1 MCGVRSGGGK
11 YGESALQV
19 HRMQQKETP
28 SHYPPHAWTRIS
40 KVQLTEHIR
49 RYLQSTTCRFV
60 RLNVSQVVFCQ
71 THLQIWLLTS
81 RQCSQFT
88 STNMDSMRNLRTSLP
103 STSRRQA
110 SQPPEDLIQAFKQ
123 AALSVTA
130 LYKTAGAEQA
140 RAYQEGYQDVLE
152 ELLRFL
158 DKENLGLQ
166 DGEGWRVRQWAT
178 ERYQGSSQQAQG
190 TSDNEEEAEYETRA
204 RSSSP
209 ISQRKDVVDNVQA
222 QAAVPTPAPPPA
234 PPPAPS
240 PAENTP
246 GTEIPSRPLTA
257 PPTVP
262 NPSESPT
269 RSSINNFTIPSS
281 DFTFRSSAFQTPST
295 HDIDMTNEE
304 PNTNNTSANGHTL
317 QVNLFPR
324 QPRSSRPN
332 NRPSNRSL
340 GPGAGSKRNFPL
352 IDFFDIGG
360 FNGKDGSQGGGG
372 KRARPS

>member
-1 MCGVRSGGGK
+1 
-11 YGESALQV
+11 
-19 HRMQQKETP
+19 
-28 SHYPPHAWTRIS
+28 
-40 KVQLTEHIR
+40 
-49 RYLQSTTCRFV
+49 
-60 RLNVSQVVFCQ
+60 
-71 THLQIWLLTS
+71 
-81 RQCSQFT
+81 
-88 STNMDSMRNLRTSLP
+88 MDSMRNLRTSLP

-110 SQPPEDLIQAFKQ
+110 SQPPEELIQAFKQ

-140 RAYQEGYQDVLE
+140 RAYQEGYQDALE

-178 ERYQGSSQQAQG
+178 ERYQGPSQQAQSN
-190 TSDNEEEAEYETRA
+190 SDNEEEAEDETRA

-209 ISQRKDVVDNVQA
+209 ISQKKDMADNVPA
-222 QAAVPTPAPPPA
+222 QIAAPAPAPA
-234 PPPAPS
+234 
-240 PAENTP
+240 PAENIP
-246 GTEIPSRPLTA
+246 GTEIPARPLTA
-257 PPTVP
+257 PPAAPTS
-262 NPSESPT
+262 SESPT
-269 RSSINNFTIPSS
+269 RPTINNFTVPSS
-281 DFTFRSSAFQTPST
+281 DFTFRSSTFQTPST
-295 HDIDMTNEE
+295 HDIDMTSGE

-317 QVNLFPR
+317 QVNLFSR

-352 IDFFDIGG
+352 IDFFDVGG
-360 FNGKDGSQGGGG
+360 FNAKDGSQGGGG